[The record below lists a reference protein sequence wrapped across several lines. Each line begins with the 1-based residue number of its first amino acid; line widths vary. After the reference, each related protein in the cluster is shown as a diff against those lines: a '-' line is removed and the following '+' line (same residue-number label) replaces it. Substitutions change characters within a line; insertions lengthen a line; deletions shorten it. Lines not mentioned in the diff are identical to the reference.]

1 MARYKITA
9 TLMKPGSLPVQWT
22 RYSER
27 KLTQSECKKM
37 FTIPKE
43 PGRSFGDKV
52 QIADFCSETVSGEK
66 I

>member
-1 MARYKITA
+1 
-9 TLMKPGSLPVQWT
+9 MKPGSLPVQWT

-43 PGRSFGDKV
+43 PGRSFGDEV
-52 QIADFCSETVSGEK
+52 QIADFCCETVSGEK